1 MLAVF
6 RYNQRRKYAAVVSCI
21 NDGILAE
28 FLLKHRAEVVGMLF
42 EEFDMKEYVKMERR
56 DSFFEGKAEGKA
68 EFLVEML
75 EEKGNI
81 SDELRKKILS
91 EKDIEILKQWMKLA
105 MSVSALF
112 EFEEKM

>member
-1 MLAVF
+1 
-6 RYNQRRKYAAVVSCI
+6 
-21 NDGILAE
+21 
-28 FLLKHRAEVVGMLF
+28 MLF

-56 DSFFEGKAEGKA
+56 DSFFEGKEVGKIEGKA

-105 MSVSALF
+105 MSVSAVF

>member
-1 MLAVF
+1 
-6 RYNQRRKYAAVVSCI
+6 
-21 NDGILAE
+21 
-28 FLLKHRAEVVGMLF
+28 
-42 EEFDMKEYVKMERR
+42 
-56 DSFFEGKAEGKA
+56 
-68 EFLVEML
+68 ML

-105 MSVSALF
+105 MSVSAVF

>member
-1 MLAVF
+1 MLVVF

-21 NDGILAE
+21 NDG
-28 FLLKHRAEVVGMLF
+28 
-42 EEFDMKEYVKMERR
+42 
-56 DSFFEGKAEGKA
+56 
-68 EFLVEML
+68 
-75 EEKGNI
+75 
-81 SDELRKKILS
+81 ILS